1 MIVKI
6 KDIVIDAGTQA
17 RMSINPDTVTE
28 YAERMVEGDKFPP
41 VVLFHDGSNYFIGD
55 GFHRVLAAERNTMD
69 RIDAEI
75 NKGTREDAL
84 WYALGANRTNGQR
97 MTRGDIRHAVE
108 VALQTWPE
116 KTIQMIADQVGT
128 SKSTA
133 SRIQEELSHMGKV
146 NIPPTRTGKD
156 GKQYPTT
163 YRTGAKEM
171 EQEFLEGEQEEDMPT
186 ATNIQ
191 KRTKIYKTIAPSCGL
206 QYARIAITKLNE
218 IAPNDRE
225 RNEAIELVKGWINDQ
240 HVS

>member
-41 VVLFHDGSNYFIGD
+41 VVLFHDGSTYFIGD

-116 KTIQMIADQVGT
+116 KTQQEIADQVGCSQWLVHDVKEVIIANNNHSIPDT
-128 SKSTA
+128 
-133 SRIQEELSHMGKV
+133 RV
-146 NIPPTRTGKD
+146 NAQGRTR
-156 GKQYPTT
+156 PTT
-163 YRTGAKEM
+163 YHTGAKEM
-171 EQEFLEGEQEEDMPT
+171 EREFIEGEQETEEPEQPRK
-186 ATNIQ
+186 AGI
-191 KRTKIYKTIAPSCGL
+191 IHPALGL
-206 QYARIAITKLNE
+206 QCARMAIINL
-218 IAPNDRE
+218 E
-225 RNEAIELVKGWINDQ
+225 RIRKDDIERKEALEMVKGWIDENA
-240 HVS
+240 